1 MFGDIFSID
10 SSGSIHEFA
19 DSQFG
24 HIFASG
30 PDRESARR
38 ACLVA
43 LKELTIRGDIRTTT
57 EYIIKLMQSVDFTN
71 NNIDTDWLDGRIA
84 NRAQLSIEEDK
95 LYGQP
100 PELVAVC
107 GAALQGYQH
116 FETRDQNYIQDL
128 SVGQVPSI
136 DYYLKPE
143 VSIDLIFNNIKYATT
158 ITQVSEGG
166 MEVKCNGSGMLIQ
179 VRQQT
184 CGGYLLNVAG
194 KSHLA
199 YSRVEPDGAL
209 RMTLDGNTCIFSHQ
223 STTRL
228 D

>member
-1 MFGDIFSID
+1 MASLP
-10 SSGSIHEFA
+10 SS
-19 DSQFG
+19 
-24 HIFASG
+24 
-30 PDRESARR
+30 
-38 ACLVA
+38 
-43 LKELTIRGDIRTTT
+43 
-57 EYIIKLMQSVDFTN
+57 
-71 NNIDTDWLDGRIA
+71 W
-84 NRAQLSIEEDK
+84 
-95 LYGQP
+95 
-100 PELVAVC
+100 AVC

-136 DYYLKPE
+136 DYLKPE

-209 RMTLDGNTCIFSHQ
+209 RMTLDGNTCIF
-223 STTRL
+223 TPEYDPTRL
-228 D
+228 TSSVAGKLARQLVPDGSHLEKGTPYVEVEVMKMYMPLKTSEAALYIFRSRREQR